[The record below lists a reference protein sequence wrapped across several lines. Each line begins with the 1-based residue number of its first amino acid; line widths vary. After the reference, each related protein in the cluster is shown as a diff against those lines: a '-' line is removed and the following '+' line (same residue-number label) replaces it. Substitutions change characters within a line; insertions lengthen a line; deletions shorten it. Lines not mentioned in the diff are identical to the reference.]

1 MTISTGTLRVG
12 VLAILAGLIGAYVI
26 QQVLQSKPQAVA
38 ATAPRVL
45 RVPMAAADL
54 PDGRVIAFGD
64 IVLVEMSPDQL
75 QNKGPNIN
83 TVMMDPAQIIGRRLR
98 QPIMQGELFTTTSM
112 FLEYSGPDISE
123 RLKPGFR
130 AYSINVSRQ
139 AGSRY
144 APGMIVDV
152 LFRTSPRPAKDGLVA
167 IPEQTVTLLQSI
179 EVIHVEMPPPPNPIA
194 QAPRGGTLDIRG
206 GMRTQSEPPAVITL
220 AITAKD
226 AKVMQAVQGHGE
238 VVLSPWSAQDKVA
251 APESA
256 KQGLT
261 LEEILGI
268 EPPPPVQY
276 TPPFITE
283 VYRRGAGSA
292 VAYPRDAIIRYQG
305 RPIVKAGNLP
315 APSAIPAP
323 KPKPLP

>member
-1 MTISTGTLRVG
+1 MT
-12 VLAILAGLIGAYVI
+12 A
-26 QQVLQSKPQAVA
+26 
-38 ATAPRVL
+38 
-45 RVPMAAADL
+45 
-54 PDGRVIAFGD
+54 
-64 IVLVEMSPDQL
+64 
-75 QNKGPNIN
+75 
-83 TVMMDPAQIIGRRLR
+83 PAQIIGRRLS
-98 QPIMQGELFTTTSM
+98 QPIPQGDLFVTTSM
-112 FLEYSGPDISE
+112 FLEYSGPDLSQ

-130 AYSINVSRQ
+130 AFSITMPRQ
-139 AGSRY
+139 AGARY
-144 APGMIVDV
+144 QPGMIVDV
-152 LFRTSPRPAKDGLVA
+152 LFRTTPRPAKDGQLA
-167 IPEQTVTLLQSI
+167 IPEQTVTLLQSV
-179 EVIHVEMPPPPNPIA
+179 EVIHVEMPPPPNPA
-194 QAPRGGTLDIRG
+194 AAADNPRGGTIDLRG
-206 GMRTQSEPPAVITL
+206 GGRGEANQTSTVTL
-220 AITAKD
+220 AVTSKD
-226 AKVMQAVQGHGE
+226 AKVMQTVSGRGE
-238 VVLSPWSAQDKVA
+238 IILSPWSAQDKVA

-315 APSAIPAP
+315 APNAIPAP